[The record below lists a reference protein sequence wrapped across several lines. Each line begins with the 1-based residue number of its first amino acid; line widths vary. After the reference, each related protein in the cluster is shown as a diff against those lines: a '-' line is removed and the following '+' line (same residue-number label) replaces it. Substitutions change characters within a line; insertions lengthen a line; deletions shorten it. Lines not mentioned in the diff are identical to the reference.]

1 MFLRQEKDRKE
12 KVPLINTKNQ
22 KAMETKDFS

>member
-22 KAMETKDFS
+22 KAQLRGFKR